1 MPVAEIFDDKKD
13 KNDGKKPENR
23 LEGISVMHRDP
34 SFLLAFSWDAIISF
48 FADLRGYKRMKN

>member
-34 SFLLAFSWDAIISF
+34 SFLLAFSCDAIISF
-48 FADLRGYKRMKN
+48 FADLRGYK